1 MLKDS
6 EYQRARKR
14 LWRRQSGRIGET
26 GEHGQSPNRRGTKE
40 MSSGTDEKVKWV
52 RGKDGC
58 QWCSEEIRSVVK

>member
-52 RGKDGC
+52 RGN
-58 QWCSEEIRSVVK
+58 